1 MNLLDNLT
9 KLMKEKNI
17 NRTELAR
24 EIGIAPSTVNS
35 WYNRSYENISLKTLL
50 KLSRFFNITIE
61 KLVHGNTN
69 EITFT
74 EKTFT
79 KAELNAIVNFGEFL
93 INNREPNEKLK
104 VIHNNNVDLEI
115 IDFKELEKELYKH
128 KHHDVG

>member
-1 MNLLDNLT
+1 MHLLENLT
-9 KLMKEKNI
+9 ILMKQKNI

-50 KLSRFFNITIE
+50 KLSKFFNKTIE
-61 KLVHGNTN
+61 ELVHGNMCKV
-69 EITFT
+69 TFT

-93 INNREPNEKLK
+93 IDNRIESKINKF
-104 VIHNNNVDLEI
+104 EI
-115 IDFKELEKELYKH
+115 KDFKELEKISKYKH
-128 KHHDVG
+128 YDIG